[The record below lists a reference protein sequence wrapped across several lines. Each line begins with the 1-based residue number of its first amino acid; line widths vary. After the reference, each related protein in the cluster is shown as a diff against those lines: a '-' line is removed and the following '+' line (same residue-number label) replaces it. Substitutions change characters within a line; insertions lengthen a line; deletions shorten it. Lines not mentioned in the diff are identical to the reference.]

1 MRFLLDFFAN
11 WTFDKVM
18 DYTLA
23 AVIWFVF
30 KSKSKQNDY
39 PITSKI
45 DAAIETKSSFYDRY
59 RYVCFSDNDPSLY
72 V

>member
-30 KSKSKQNDY
+30 NKSKQTEY
-39 PITSKI
+39 P
-45 DAAIETKSSFYDRY
+45 DHFEER
-59 RYVCFSDNDPSLY
+59 RRHRN
-72 V
+72 